1 MEFTGER
8 FIPTLSGEIRHEHFH
23 RYAWCRALVAGK
35 AVLDIACGEGY
46 GSAILARDATS
57 VIGVDISDEA
67 VAHAKLR
74 YADIAGLEFRQGD
87 AASIPLPDDSVD
99 IVVSFETIEH
109 HDKHEEM
116 IGEIR
121 RVLRPDGVLI
131 ISSPNR
137 VVYSEK
143 AGYHNEFH
151 VKELDFAEF
160 DTLLH
165 TQFSEIRYFGQRI
178 AVGSAIAAIRPDTVE
193 RSMDAFTDTGEDIV
207 ERSPQLL
214 DAVYFIAIA
223 SGQGLNFASLNSS
236 VMFSEAEDLY
246 TRHRE
251 VAAWAHRTSKEL
263 TDLQHVHASLV
274 KEHEEVAQW
283 AKGLDRNLGIRNKE
297 VVNLRLEL
305 QSIKEKLGRDAV
317 EIISMCGD
325 PLDMH
330 GEDAES
336 PNQINELE
344 DADAFEHFE
353 DALHKFMHSYDA
365 GNERLNRF
373 KAKLRDQKKINK
385 SFTKQSNRLTLRVYA
400 LESELIRQK
409 EELEDILGSHSWR
422 VTKPLRL
429 LSRLFRGDIGSIRQA
444 LSRRLGRPAV
454 SLVSD
459 LSASAIKGK
468 LKNLAF
474 PKFSDPMVSIVIP
487 AYGQL
492 DYTVSC
498 LHSIMRNQPSVPY
511 EVLVV
516 EDASGDASMQAL
528 AKVPGLRYEENL
540 ENLGFIRS
548 CNRASTLIRGKY
560 LYLLNNDTEV
570 TAGWLDAM
578 LDVFAS
584 IPDCGMV
591 GSKLLYPDGRLQ
603 EAGGIIWN
611 DASGWNYGRLQN
623 PDDPEYNYVR
633 EVDYCSGASL
643 LLPLALFEQLDRF
656 DERYVPAYY
665 EDTDLAFKIRRSGK
679 RVIYTPFSV
688 VIHHEGI
695 SHGTDE
701 TSGGKAHQ
709 VRNQAQFRDRWTD
722 TLAKN
727 HLPNAQNVLRARE
740 RGNAVG
746 TVLVID
752 HYIPQPDRDAGSR
765 VMVELMRQ
773 FVSMGMKVIF
783 WPDNL
788 WYDPVYTRRLQAMG
802 VETIYGK
809 RWSGAFDQF
818 IAERGGQLQYALLS
832 RPHIAVKYIDSLR
845 KSTEAHICYFGHD
858 LHFMRLQREAAVTG
872 NIECRKEADAIEK
885 IERYLWNR
893 SDTVF
898 YPSEE
903 EAEEV
908 RRLTPDVDAV
918 AVPLF
923 CFDGVVENSAANLG
937 KRDGILFVAGFGHPP
952 NVDAANWLVTE
963 IMPLVREHYP
973 SIVLRLA
980 GSNPTAAVKALAG
993 PGVEV
998 LGYVSDPSLASLYR
1012 TSRVTVAP
1020 LRFGAGVKLKVLE
1033 AMQRGTPLVTTSIG
1047 AQGLPDLEKHIP
1059 VSDQA
1064 EKIAASIVD
1073 LLRDDKYWIAV
1084 SEAEKSFIRRS
1095 FTRDAMAKALKR
1107 ALHMET
1113 SEYDRTV
1120 SPR

>member
-67 VAHAKLR
+67 VEHAKQC

-87 AASIPLPDDSVD
+87 AASIPLPDNSVD
-99 IVVSFETIEH
+99 VVVSFETIEH
-109 HDKHEEM
+109 HDKHDEM
-116 IGEIR
+116 MGEIR

-151 VKELDFAEF
+151 VKELDFTEF
-160 DTLLH
+160 DVLLH
-165 TQFSEIRYFGQRI
+165 TRFSKVRYFGQRI
-178 AVGSAIAAIRPDTVE
+178 AVGSAIAAIQSDTVE
-193 RSMDAFTDTGEDIV
+193 RSMDAFTDTGVDIV

-223 SGQGLNFASLNSS
+223 AGDEANFTTLNSS

-251 VAAWAHRTSKEL
+251 VAAWAQRTSKEL
-263 TDLQHVHASLV
+263 TDLQHVYASLV
-274 KEHEEVAQW
+274 KEHEKVAQW
-283 AKGLDRNLGIRNKE
+283 AKGLDRSLDAKNKE
-297 VVNLRLEL
+297 VVDLRLEL
-305 QSIKEKLGRDAV
+305 QNIKEKLDRDAA
-317 EIISMCGD
+317 EMISICGD
-325 PLDMH
+325 ASDPH

-336 PNQINELE
+336 LNKINALE
-344 DADAFEHFE
+344 DVDELEHFE

-365 GNERLNRF
+365 GSERLNRF
-373 KAKLRDQKKINK
+373 KAKLRDQKKLNK
-385 SFTKQSNRLTLRVYA
+385 SFTKQNNRLTSRVYA
-400 LESELIRQK
+400 LESELVNQK
-409 EELEDILGSHSWR
+409 EQLENILGSHSWR
-422 VTKPLRL
+422 VTMPLRV
-429 LSRLFRGDIGSIRQA
+429 LSRLFKGDTTSIRQA
-444 LSRRLGRPAV
+444 LSRGRQGAFAA
-454 SLVSD
+454 SLASD
-459 LSASAIKGK
+459 RSTTRSK
-468 LKNLAF
+468 LENLVF
-474 PKFSDPMVSIVIP
+474 PIYSEPVVSIVIP

-492 DYTVSC
+492 DYTVLC
-498 LHSIMRNQPSVPY
+498 LHSIMRNQPSMPY

-516 EDASGDASMQAL
+516 EDASGDKSMQAL
-528 AKVPGLRYEENL
+528 AKVRGLRYEENP
-540 ENLGFIRS
+540 ENLGFVRS
-548 CNRASTLIRGKY
+548 CNRASTLVRGKY

-570 TAGWLDAM
+570 TTGWLDAM
-578 LDVFAS
+578 FDVFAS
-584 IPDCGMV
+584 FPDCGMV
-591 GSKLLYPDGRLQ
+591 GSKLVYPDGRLQ
-603 EAGGIIWN
+603 EAGGIVWS
-611 DASGWNYGRLQN
+611 DGSGWNYGRLKN
-623 PDDPEYNYVR
+623 PEDPEYNYVR

-643 LLPLALFEQLDRF
+643 LLPLALFEQLGRF

-665 EDTDLAFKIRRSGK
+665 EDTDLAFKVRRSGK

-688 VIHHEGI
+688 VVHHEGI

-701 TSGGKAHQ
+701 TSGVKAHQ
-709 VRNQAQFRDRWTD
+709 VRNQALFRDRWTD

-727 HLPNAQNVLRARE
+727 HLPNAQNVFRARE
-740 RGNAVG
+740 RGNRTG
-746 TVLVID
+746 TVLIID

-773 FVSMGMKVIF
+773 FISMGMKVIF

-788 WYDPVYTRRLQAMG
+788 WYDPVYTCRLQKMG
-802 VETIYGK
+802 VETIYGS
-809 RWSGAFDQF
+809 RWSGAFDRF
-818 IAERGGQLQYALLS
+818 IAERGSELGYVLLS
-832 RPHIAVKYIDSLR
+832 RPHVAIKYIDSLR
-845 KSTEAHICYFGHD
+845 RSTDAHICYFGHD
-858 LHFMRLQREAAVTG
+858 LHFMRLQREAVVTG
-872 NIECRKEADAIEK
+872 NVECRKEADSVEK
-885 IERYLWNR
+885 TERYLWSQ

-903 EAEEV
+903 EAAEV
-908 RRLTPDVDAV
+908 RRLAPDVDAL

-923 CFDGVVENSAANLG
+923 CFDGVVENSAANLE

-963 IMPLVREHYP
+963 IMPLVRRHYP
-973 SIVLRLA
+973 NVMLRLA
-980 GSNPTAAVKALAG
+980 GSNPTAAVKALAE

-998 LGYVSDPSLASLYR
+998 LGYVSDLSLASLYR

-1033 AMQRGTPLVTTSIG
+1033 AMQRGTPLVTTSVG
-1047 AQGLPDLEKHIP
+1047 AQGLPDLEKNIP
-1059 VSDQA
+1059 VFDQP
-1064 EKIAASIVD
+1064 EQIAASIVS
-1073 LLRDDKYWIAV
+1073 LLHDDKYWIAV
-1084 SEAEKSFIRRS
+1084 SEAEKNYIRRS
-1095 FTRDAMAKALKR
+1095 FTREAMAKALKR
-1107 ALHMET
+1107 ALRIEPP
-1113 SEYDRTV
+1113 EYDRAV
-1120 SPR
+1120 SQQ